1 MDAISGDIS
10 LMVFRQAVKNH
21 LKDISLDSQLLKIF
35 LEMDGKKNIDTVAL
49 STGLNMGDVREAV
62 TRLLELELIEP
73 VVQGESFADEEFI
86 RYLNSQYSKAIGP
99 IASVLIED
107 EAANMG
113 YSLNRIPTSRMA
125 ELVGQLSREIQRK
138 EKKDAFKLNLVKK
151 MKEKGY

>member
-21 LKDISLDSQLLKIF
+21 LKDISLDSRLLKVF
-35 LEMDGKKNIDTVAL
+35 LELDGKKDLDTVAH
-49 STGLNMGDVREAV
+49 STGLNLGDMRDVV
-62 TRLLELELIEP
+62 TRLLELELIES
-73 VVQGESFADEEFI
+73 VGQQESFADDEFI
-86 RYLNSQYSKAIGP
+86 RYLSSQFSKAIGP
-99 IASVLIED
+99 IAAVLIED

-113 YSLNRIPTSRMA
+113 CSLNRIPTSRIA

-138 EKKDAFKLNLVKK
+138 EKKDPFKRDMVKK